1 MNPKY
6 LKISHLFFL
15 SLFLCQL
22 ITTFLI
28 YIRSLLFVLI
38 YIWGILF
45 DSIIIGSIFIYIKDL
60 LFDLTHIREDYYVI
74 EK

>member
-1 MNPKY
+1 M
-6 LKISHLFFL
+6 KIR
-15 SLFLCQL
+15 
-22 ITTFLI
+22 TFLI

-45 DSIIIGSIFIYIKDL
+45 DSIIIGSIFIYIRRL
-60 LFDLTHIREDYYVI
+60 LFDLTYIREDYYVI